1 MGKDM
6 VECRSSGTDLEV
18 VLDLGRQPLG
28 NGFRSPGDWTEEVF
42 FDLKCGFSEDSCLFQ
57 LIEQPPAEEMFHDDY
72 AFKTGTSGAMVR
84 HFTEL
89 ASKLADTYSLEPD
102 ASFVVELG
110 SNDGTFLKPFAQR
123 GVRHLGVEPSAN
135 VAEMSRD
142 VGVRVL
148 TEFFSPETAA
158 AIVSSDGNADLI
170 YAANVMCHIDGI
182 RGVAQ
187 GMSNLLSDRGVVVF
201 EDPYLGSV
209 LEKNSY
215 DQIYDEH
222 VFLFSA
228 LSVQRIFAPF
238 GLQLIDA
245 ELLPV
250 HGGSMRYTLAK
261 SGNRQPSPA
270 VDDVIRRERDMG
282 MHLTPTYHA
291 FARRVAESGRR
302 LHQELERLAAAGTD
316 VVAFGATSK
325 STTVYNYSNV
335 GPELIRVIFDN
346 TPSKQGRLSPGVHI
360 PVVPDTG
367 FLDSGAD
374 VAFLGA
380 WNHKAEVFEQTRAF
394 TERGGRWLTHVP
406 EVELVDG

>member
-1 MGKDM
+1 M
-6 VECRSSGTDLEV
+6 

-28 NGFRSPGDWTEEVF
+28 NAFRNPKEQSEEYF
-42 FDLKCGFSEDSCLFQ
+42 FDLRCGFSEESYLFQ
-57 LIEQPPAEEMFHDDY
+57 LFEQPPAETMFHDDY
-72 AFKTGTSGAMVR
+72 AFRTGTSGGMIR

-89 ASKLADTYSLEPD
+89 SRTLANTYLLESDDP
-102 ASFVVELG
+102 FVIELG

-123 GVRHLGVEPSAN
+123 GTRHLGVEPALN
-135 VAEMSRD
+135 VATISQEA
-142 VGVRVL
+142 GVRVL
-148 TEFFSPETAA
+148 SDFFSPDLAA
-158 AIVSSDGNADLI
+158 TIHESDGNADLI
-170 YAANVMCHIDGI
+170 YAANVMCHIDDI
-182 RGVAQ
+182 RGVAES
-187 GMSNLLSDRGVVVF
+187 MATLLSDRGVVVF

-228 LSVQRIFAPF
+228 LSVQRVFAPF
-238 GLQLIDA
+238 GLELIA
-245 ELLPV
+245 TEWLPV

-261 SGNRQPSPA
+261 RGK
-270 VDDVIRRERDMG
+270 REVCASVGDTVSHERARG
-282 MHLTPTYHA
+282 MHLTQTYLD
-291 FARRVAESGRR
+291 FSSRVAESGRQ
-302 LHQELERLAAAGTD
+302 LHEELERLAATGTD

-360 PVVPDTG
+360 PVVSDTG
-367 FLDSGAD
+367 FLESGAD

-380 WNHKAEVFEQTRAF
+380 WNHKAEILQHNRTF

-406 EVELVDG
+406 EVALVDG